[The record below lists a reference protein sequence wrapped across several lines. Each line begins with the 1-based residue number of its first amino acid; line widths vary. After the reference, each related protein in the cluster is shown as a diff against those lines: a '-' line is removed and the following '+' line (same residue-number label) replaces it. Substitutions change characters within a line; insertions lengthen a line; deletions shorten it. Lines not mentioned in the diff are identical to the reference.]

1 MSRTHTPTP
10 PFTDALAPEPTWQ
23 LPLGMADVVRVSLE
37 GSDLGAVEAAAAE
50 LKVRL
55 GARFAITGR
64 RLTATRNTLRISAC
78 MTANLDTVLD
88 AEGLRQWV
96 MPERWDTHV
105 VEGRATKAAV
115 DGQDERRTG
124 GADGGAPVAL
134 VSIPKP

>member
-1 MSRTHTPTP
+1 
-10 PFTDALAPEPTWQ
+10 
-23 LPLGMADVVRVSLE
+23 MAHVVRVSLE

-55 GARFAITGR
+55 GVRFAITGR

-88 AEGLRQWV
+88 AEGVRQWV
-96 MPERWDTHV
+96 MPETWDTHV

-115 DGQDERRTG
+115 DGEDERRTG
-124 GADGGAPVAL
+124 GTDVGAPAAL
-134 VSIPKP
+134 VSIPQP